1 MNKTLL
7 LALNGKGGVGKS
19 FFATSF
25 VQHLKD
31 HGMPHAAIDT
41 DHENSTLKRF
51 HPEAEFINLSQPQQS
66 DLMFERLQKHPLVVV
81 DCRAASTD
89 LFLDY
94 FSELQVFDIL
104 ADLRAQLV
112 IVSPVNHE
120 ADSIEQVRIISD
132 GLGEMARYVVVRNH
146 SHSDEFRLWDAS
158 QARTRVL
165 TDLGG
170 REIVLP
176 KLYPWLVAAIN
187 EHEVTIS
194 AATKHTAFSLLDRQR
209 LKNWLRQFEE
219 QLGFARDVLLP
230 AKGNESPAPAN
241 EETATP
247 APATDAK

>member
-1 MNKTLL
+1 MNKILL
-7 LALNGKGGVGKS
+7 LVLNGKGGVGKS
-19 FFATSF
+19 FFATNF

-31 HGMPHAAIDT
+31 HALPHAAIDT

-104 ADLRAQLV
+104 ADLHAQLV

-132 GLGEMARYVVVRNH
+132 GLGEKARYVVVRNH

-165 TDLGG
+165 ADLNGC
-170 REIVLP
+170 EIVLP
-176 KLYPWLVAAIN
+176 KLYPWLVTAIN

-194 AATKHTAFSLLDRQR
+194 AATKHTAFSILDRQR
-209 LKNWLRQFEE
+209 LKNWLRLFNE
-219 QLGFARDVLLP
+219 QLGLARGVLLP
-230 AKGNESPAPAN
+230 APS
-241 EETATP
+241 EEHPTP
-247 APATDAK
+247 AEGAQIQPEPAAETK